1 LNAEAQTKRNP
12 VPGFSLAR
20 AQDLRLAR
28 DTRVLILRAG
38 ALAVWVACV
47 VLVFV
52 PTHGS
57 AKSTPFQGGKPAQ
70 PRTAPAH
77 PL

>member
-1 LNAEAQTKRNP
+1 
-12 VPGFSLAR
+12 V
-20 AQDLRLAR
+20 AR
-28 DTRVLILRAG
+28 DARLLIFRGA

-52 PTHGS
+52 PMHGA

-70 PRTAPAH
+70 PRTVPAR

>member
-1 LNAEAQTKRNP
+1 
-12 VPGFSLAR
+12 
-20 AQDLRLAR
+20 LAR
-28 DTRVLILRAG
+28 DTRLLIRAG
-38 ALAVWVACV
+38 ALAVWIGCV

-52 PTHGS
+52 PTHGA

-70 PRTAPAH
+70 PRIVPAH